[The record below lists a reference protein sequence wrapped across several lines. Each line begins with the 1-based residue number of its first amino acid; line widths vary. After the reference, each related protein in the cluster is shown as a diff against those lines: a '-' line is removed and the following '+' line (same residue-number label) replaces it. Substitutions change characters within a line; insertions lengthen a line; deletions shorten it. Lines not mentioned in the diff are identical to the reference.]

1 MNTHAKQS
9 ALCHLK
15 RLDQFSRLIFVSVSL
30 FLMKHRWMAIVQGF
44 FSGRNDT
51 KFQVDM
57 IREITIQQYLGAVTL
72 PLFASIFTIS
82 VRTASATFSIELS
95 AFLVC
100 IAFRWSTKQSRVFMF
115 IACSPSP
122 LIVPGYWNSNESFP
136 GPGLMYEQKI
146 YARKCEECMQGDNGQ
161 LHPKQKVTLRPQWM
175 RLLRRC
181 WLQLQFIVHFYP
193 RSWRWRLMKCIY
205 IFLNEDSVYSIRW
218 IMLRFVF
225 FNFKNDRTI

>member
-136 GPGLMYEQKI
+136 GPGLILMYEQKI

-161 LHPKQKVTLRPQWM
+161 LHPKQKVTLPPQWM
-175 RLLRRC
+175 RLLGRC
-181 WLQLQFIVHFYP
+181 WLQLEVTSYEVYLYFSQ
-193 RSWRWRLMKCIY
+193 WRLSLFDPMN
-205 IFLNEDSVYSIRW
+205 IFFI
-218 IMLRFVF
+218 IF
-225 FNFKNDRTI
+225 